1 MSCNL
6 KVRIDFKADFTI
18 GTGYG
23 LAGILDNTVIKTRDL
38 VPYIPGTTIKG
49 NIRKSCFEIS
59 RMLEL
64 PLPHDDNPAGDKDS
78 MLARIFGTAFTEAA
92 LCFSSA
98 YPANMHSIECFS
110 SHFVQ
115 GESHNKIDW
124 LTRTAEEDHLFA
136 YEAASKMLEYS
147 FDITGNYISDTVPT
161 KDEIAFLIAG
171 IIFTDRIGAK
181 KTRGKG
187 KCSLQ
192 VEDFDYKEV
201 EIWVEK
207 ILKALKG

>member
-23 LAGILDNTVIKTRDL
+23 LAGILDNTVIKTRDH

-59 RMLEL
+59 SMLNLL
-64 PLPHDDNPAGDKDS
+64 PEAYKPSVDKDS
-78 MLARIFGTAFTEAA
+78 ILARIFGNELKEAS

-136 YEAASKMLEYS
+136 YEAASRMLEYS
-147 FDITGNYISDTVPT
+147 FDITENYISDTVLT

-171 IIFTDRIGAK
+171 INFTDRIGAK

-192 VEDFDYKEV
+192 VENFDYKEV
-201 EIWVEK
+201 EIWFEK
-207 ILKALKG
+207 ILKTVKG